1 MFGSISVTSRRRL
14 IAALVAGST
23 VISVMATAP
32 APADE
37 LDHRKNRVQREIR
50 RAERHLDQSSAAL
63 VRAANAV
70 EAAEAKLAS
79 ATRDLATSRGELAA
93 AEVVD
98 NQMQARLAATTLRL
112 EHARRALRQG
122 RQDKREQELALG
134 QIAVQTYQI
143 GDPSL
148 VGLAMVLSSDD
159 PALLTSQLGSVQNV
173 LDKESATLSRLEASR
188 VLLALQERRVEEA
201 RVEVAYQR
209 NAAAETLAR
218 KQDLEIEAEV
228 AAAKVT
234 HLLQEREKARTAA
247 ARAKAEDLRQLRQ
260 LEKERRQISDLL
272 KKRAAEARKR
282 ARAAA
287 KSKSSWHPRGGGLS
301 YPVHTYITSRYGM
314 RLHPVYHRWTLHD
327 GTDFGA
333 SCGTPVRAAAAGRVI
348 AMYYNVGYGRR
359 VIIDHGY
366 MRGAGVSTTYNHL
379 RRYSTH
385 PGERVKRGEVI
396 GYVGSTGYSTG
407 CHLHFMVFRN
417 GRTVDP
423 MNWL

>member
-98 NQMQARLAATTLRL
+98 NQMQAKLAATTLRL

-287 KSKSSWHPRGGGLS
+287 KSKSGWHPRGGGLS